1 VKTAAWK
8 APSAAGSGRGA
19 EGGEAG
25 RDPYDVERIRAD
37 FPILG
42 REINGTPLAYLDNA
56 ATAQKPDAVID
67 AVSGYY
73 RHTNANIHR
82 GVHRL
87 SVEATEAYERARGTV
102 QRFVGARRP
111 EEIIFVR
118 GATEAINLVAQA
130 YARPRLSA
138 GDEILITT
146 MEHHS
151 NIVPWQILCEQTGAV
166 LRVVPINDAG
176 ELCVDEYEKLL
187 GARTR
192 LVAVTH
198 ISNALGTINPV
209 AELVTMAHRHDIPVL
224 IDGAQAAPH
233 LRIDVTAL
241 NCDFYA
247 ITGHKMFGPTGI
259 GALYGR
265 YELLD
270 AMVPYQGGGEMILS
284 VTFEKTTYNHVPHKY
299 EAGTP
304 NIAGAIGMGAAVEY
318 LNEIGLDR
326 IGTYE
331 QGLLAYAT
339 EQLSRIPEVRIVG
352 TAGHKAAV
360 LSFLVGD
367 VHPHDVGTIL
377 DQEGIAVRTGHHC
390 AQPVMERFGLTAT
403 VRASLA
409 FYNTRAEIDR
419 LAAAVKKVREIF
431 A

>member
-1 VKTAAWK
+1 VKTAAGN
-8 APSAAGSGRGA
+8 APTA
-19 EGGEAG
+19 AG
-25 RDPYDVERIRAD
+25 RDPYDVESVRAD
-37 FPILG
+37 FPILS
-42 REINGTPLAYLDNA
+42 REINGKPLAYLDNA
-56 ATAQKPDAVID
+56 STAQKPDVVID
-67 AVSGYY
+67 AVRDYY
-73 RHTNANIHR
+73 RQSNANIHR

-130 YARPRLSA
+130 YARPTISA

-151 NIVPWQILCEQTGAV
+151 NIVPWQILCEQTQAI

-176 ELCVDEYEKLL
+176 ELCVDEYDKLL
-187 GARTR
+187 GPRTR

-209 AELVTMAHRHDIPVL
+209 AELVAMAHRRDVPVL

-233 LRIDVTAL
+233 LPIDVTTL
-241 NCDFYA
+241 DCDFYA
-247 ITGHKMFGPTGI
+247 ITAHKMFGPTGI

-270 AMVPYQGGGEMILS
+270 AMEPYQGGGEMILS
-284 VTFEKTTYNHVPHKY
+284 VTFDKTTYNHVPHKF

-304 NIAGAIGMGAAVEY
+304 NIAGAIGMGAAIEY
-318 LNEIGLDR
+318 INGVGLDH

-331 QGLLAYAT
+331 QELLAYAT
-339 EQLSRIPEVRIVG
+339 EKLSGIPEVRIVG

-390 AQPVMERFGLTAT
+390 AQPVMERYGLTAT

-409 FYNTRAEIDR
+409 LYNTRAEIDR
-419 LAAAVKKVREIF
+419 LAAAVEKVPEIF